1 MNKWLNYHHLHY
13 FWMTV
18 KEGGIQPAAKQLRLS
33 HPTVS
38 VQLKQ
43 LEEALGE
50 PLFDRSRRRLELTEI
65 GKVAFKYADEIFSL
79 GREMVDVIEGAPA
92 AGRAV
97 RLAVGVTDVIPKLVV
112 RRLLDP
118 ALHVPGPVRLLVQEE
133 AHERLLGAL
142 ATHDLDVLI
151 SDQPLPGSSGVR
163 AFNHLLGQC
172 GVTFLAAP
180 GLKKRLKGPFPACLH
195 DAPFIAPLP
204 TTALGR
210 NLNQWFQAQEV
221 SPNLVAEVADSA
233 LVKVLAQDGVGA
245 FCLPSVVEEEARRR
259 YQLRVLGRTDEV
271 TERFYAISPERK
283 LKNPAVVAICDAAR
297 DEIFSS

>member
-118 ALHVPGPVRLLVQEE
+118 ALQVPGPVRLLVQEE

-180 GLKKRLKGPFPACLH
+180 GLKKRLKGPFPACLN

-210 NLNQWFQAQEV
+210 NLNQWFQTQAV